1 MGRVLKERKSMKITV
16 VGIGYVGL
24 SNAVLLG
31 RQHDV
36 RTLSVRPEKAAQ
48 LNAGISPIVDPEIT
62 EALVSGELRLHAYT
76 DPQEALPGAEYTI
89 LATPT
94 NYDPEQQYFDTSSLE
109 TVLEQIV
116 QFCPDTVVVIRST
129 VPVGYTQALRRR
141 LPMLKILFSPEFLR
155 EGRALY
161 DNYYPSR
168 IIVGAEEEEQLEAER
183 FASLLRDASCKPDAR
198 ILIMPP
204 TEAEAVKLFAN
215 TYLALRVSYF
225 NELDTYSEMHDLDTR
240 SIIEGVCCDPRI
252 GDYYNNPSFGYGG
265 YCLPKDTK
273 QLLANYHNVPENLIE
288 AIVRSND
295 TRKDFITERIL
306 EKGRTTTGKTDE
318 QITVGIY
325 RLTMKSGSD
334 NFRESSI
341 QGVMERIR
349 NVGAKIVI
357 YEPTI
362 QRDMFHNIPVMND
375 LPEFKSMC
383 DVIIANRFHEEL
395 LDIEEKLYT
404 RDLYRRD

>member
-1 MGRVLKERKSMKITV
+1 MKITV

-24 SNAVLLG
+24 SNAVLLA

-36 RTLSVRPEKAAQ
+36 RTLSVHPEKASR
-48 LNAGISPIVDPEIT
+48 LNAGISPIADKEIA
-62 EALVSGELRLHAYT
+62 EALASGNLHLRALT
-76 DPQEALPGAEYTI
+76 DAQEALADAEYTI

-94 NYDPEQQYFDTSSLE
+94 NYDPDQQFFDTSSLE
-109 TVLEQIV
+109 MVLEQISLY
-116 QFCPDTVVVIRST
+116 CPYTVVVIRST
-129 VPVGYTQALRRR
+129 VPVGYTKHLHIRFPQLN
-141 LPMLKILFSPEFLR
+141 ILFCPEFLR
-155 EGRALY
+155 EGKALY

-168 IIVGAEEEEQLEAER
+168 IIVGADTEQREQAER
-183 FASLLRDASCKPDAR
+183 FANLLLSASKKPNTP

-225 NELDTYSEMHDLDTR
+225 NELDTYSELHGLDTCA
-240 SIIEGVCCDPRI
+240 IIEGVCYDPRI
-252 GDYYNNPSFGYGG
+252 GNYYNNPSFGYGG

-295 TRKDFITERIL
+295 TRKNFIAKRVLEAGEKRAEGSRIV
-306 EKGRTTTGKTDE
+306 
-318 QITVGIY
+318 VGVY

-341 QGVMERIR
+341 QGVMDRLQIS
-349 NVGAKIVI
+349 VAQIII
-357 YEPTI
+357 YEPTLLEPHFFGM
-362 QRDMFHNIPVMND
+362 QVCSDLTKFKRDSH
-375 LPEFKSMC
+375 
-383 DVIIANRFHEEL
+383 VIIANRFHDEL
-395 LDIEEKLYT
+395 KDVEEKVYT
-404 RDLYRRD
+404 RDIYRRD

>member
-1 MGRVLKERKSMKITV
+1 MKITV
-16 VGIGYVGL
+16 VGVGYVGL
-24 SNAVLLG
+24 SNAALLA
-31 RQHDV
+31 RYHHV
-36 RTLSVRPEKAAQ
+36 TTLNINPRKAEMI
-48 LNAGISPIVDPEIT
+48 NAGVSPIEDPEIS
-62 EALVSGELRLHAYT
+62 EALASGALHLRAVT
-76 DPQEALPGAEYTI
+76 DPQEALAEAEYTI

-94 NYDPEQQYFDTSSLE
+94 NYDPDRQYFDTSSLE
-109 TVLEQIV
+109 AVLEQIV
-116 QFCPDTVVVIRST
+116 RYCPQTIVVIRST
-129 VPVGYTQALRRR
+129 VPVGYTKQIQARFPQLS
-141 LPMLKILFSPEFLR
+141 ILFCPEFLR

-161 DNYYPSR
+161 DNYYPAR
-168 IIVGAEEEEQLEAER
+168 IIVGAEPEQREQAER
-183 FASLLRDASCKPDAR
+183 FADILRSASKKPDTPL
-198 ILIMPP
+198 LIMPP

-273 QLLANYHNVPENLIE
+273 QLLANYQNVPENLIE

-295 TRKDFITERIL
+295 TRKDFIAERIL

-341 QGVMERIR
+341 QGVMERIK

-362 QRDMFHNIPVMND
+362 QRDMSHDIPVKND

-395 LDIEEKLYT
+395 LDIEEKVYT

>member
-1 MGRVLKERKSMKITV
+1 MRITV

-24 SNAVLLG
+24 SNAILLA
-31 RQHDV
+31 QKHDV

-48 LNAGISPIVDPEIT
+48 LNAGTSPIADPEIS
-62 EALVSGELRLHAYT
+62 EALRSGKLRLHATT
-76 DPQEALPGAEYTI
+76 DPDVALPDAEFTI

-109 TVLEQIV
+109 TVLKQITDLN
-116 QFCPDTVVVIRST
+116 PDTVVVIRST
-129 VPVGYTQALRRR
+129 VPVGYTR
-141 LPMLKILFSPEFLR
+141 KIREIFPQLNVLFSPEFLR
-155 EGRALY
+155 EGRALH

-168 IIVGAEEEEQLEAER
+168 IIVGAREEQRRVAEQ
-183 FASLLRDASCKPDAR
+183 FATILRDASRKPDAP

-215 TYLALRVSYF
+215 TYLALRVSFF
-225 NELDTYSEMHDLDTR
+225 NELDTYAELHGLDTH
-240 SIIEGVCCDPRI
+240 SIIQGVCHDPRI

-288 AIVRSND
+288 AIVHSND
-295 TRKDFITERIL
+295 TRKDFVAERVL
-306 EKGRTTTGKTDE
+306 KAGEKKASGS
-318 QITVGIY
+318 QVVVGVY

-341 QGVMERIR
+341 QGVMDRLQIS
-349 NVGAKIVI
+349 GAQIII
-357 YEPTI
+357 YEPTLLESHYFGM
-362 QRDMFHNIPVMND
+362 QVCSDLTKFKRDSH
-375 LPEFKSMC
+375 
-383 DVIIANRFHEEL
+383 VIIANRFHDEL
-395 LDIEEKLYT
+395 KDVEEKVYT
-404 RDLYRRD
+404 RDIYGRD

>member
-1 MGRVLKERKSMKITV
+1 MKITV

-24 SNAVLLG
+24 SNAVLLA

-36 RTLSVRPEKAAQ
+36 RTLSVHPEKASR
-48 LNAGISPIVDPEIT
+48 LNAGISPIADKEIA
-62 EALVSGELRLHAYT
+62 EALASGTLHLRALT
-76 DPQEALPGAEYTI
+76 DAQEALADAEYTI

-94 NYDPEQQYFDTSSLE
+94 NYDPDQQFFDTSSLE
-109 TVLEQIV
+109 MVLEQISLY
-116 QFCPDTVVVIRST
+116 CPYTVVVIRST
-129 VPVGYTQALRRR
+129 VPVGYTKHLHIRFPQLN
-141 LPMLKILFSPEFLR
+141 ILFCPEFLR
-155 EGRALY
+155 EGKALY

-168 IIVGAEEEEQLEAER
+168 IIVGADTEQREQAER
-183 FASLLRDASCKPDAR
+183 FANLLLSASKKPNTP

-225 NELDTYSEMHDLDTR
+225 NELDTYSELHGLDTCA
-240 SIIEGVCCDPRI
+240 IIEGVCYDPRI
-252 GDYYNNPSFGYGG
+252 GNYYNNPSFGYGG

-295 TRKDFITERIL
+295 TRKNFIAKRVLEAGEKRAEGSRIV
-306 EKGRTTTGKTDE
+306 
-318 QITVGIY
+318 VGVY

-341 QGVMERIR
+341 QGVMDRLQIS
-349 NVGAKIVI
+349 GAQIII
-357 YEPTI
+357 YEPTLLEPHFFGM
-362 QRDMFHNIPVMND
+362 QVCSDLTKFKRDSH
-375 LPEFKSMC
+375 
-383 DVIIANRFHEEL
+383 VIIANRFHDEL
-395 LDIEEKLYT
+395 KDVEEKVYT
-404 RDLYRRD
+404 RDIYRRD